1 MRLLEFETAD
11 CVTQPQAA
19 TLTQKPAKK
28 PVNKTNARAQGDA
41 AAHVSGKDFRAGA
54 RHAIQQPV
62 RRPPID
68 IEQLQQRIEVLE
80 HRMRVRAH
88 AQGNQLPA
96 KDLEALKQRMK
107 LLERSVHTEL
117 WAAKQ
122 REHTLL
128 EMLARPPLKQLIR
141 DRVKRLHTH
150 TLPATRQWC
159 RTVGRDWWQT
169 NQPLWW
175 PEFSRAWLESL
186 DTVPPKRTKSR
197 VKGPAV
203 TEIGRLTRS
212 HSMDTRS

>member
-1 MRLLEFETAD
+1 MRLLEFEIAD
-11 CVTQPQAA
+11 SRTHPQAA
-19 TLTQKPAKK
+19 TMTQKPAEK
-28 PVNKTNARAQGDA
+28 PIKKTNLRAKSA
-41 AAHVSGKDFRAGA
+41 APAPVSGEDTRAASGK
-54 RHAIQQPV
+54 HAIQQPV

-88 AQGNQLPA
+88 AQGNQLPV

-128 EMLARPPLKQLIR
+128 EMLARPPLKQLIL

-159 RTVGRDWWQT
+159 RRVGRDWWQS

-175 PEFSRAWLESL
+175 PDFSRAWLESL
-186 DTVPPKRTKSR
+186 DKAR
-197 VKGPAV
+197 GNYH
-203 TEIGRLTRS
+203 I
-212 HSMDTRS
+212 